1 VQQEDSDSLAA
12 PATADRRKDPMPLV
26 WIPATL
32 GVGLSIAAVYLGSRI
47 LSGHPAPPPAP
58 TQTSVSVAVPPI
70 ALRPAESSSQ
80 TKAEA
85 PRPADPQQ
93 TTAEAPPMIEPQ
105 PGEQYIQV
113 SALGPEAA
121 QRFSLELRAA
131 KMEPH
136 LAPGPTPEVL
146 RVLIGPF
153 VDQDALI
160 ETRRDLER
168 AGIKNFV
175 RRY

>member
-1 VQQEDSDSLAA
+1 
-12 PATADRRKDPMPLV
+12 MPLV

-47 LSGHPAPPPAP
+47 LSGHPAAPSPAP
-58 TQTSVSVAVPPI
+58 ARTETSVSVAVPPM
-70 ALRPAESSSQ
+70 AVRPSESESQ
-80 TKAEA
+80 NKPEA
-85 PRPADPQQ
+85 PSSNPLSAVDSL
-93 TTAEAPPMIEPQ
+93 PMIDPQ

-113 SALGPEAA
+113 SALRPEAA
-121 QRFSLELRAA
+121 QRFISQLREA
-131 KMEPH
+131 KLKPYV
-136 LAPGPTPEVL
+136 APGPSPEVL

-153 VDQDALI
+153 ADQDALL
-160 ETRRDLER
+160 ETKQNLAR